1 MSSFAEESG
10 VWPGAWHIRAAM
22 TDAHDTLHPEREPAL
37 FVTTHWSAVLAAGLD
52 ESGAA
57 RKALD
62 ELARTYWYPLYVY
75 TRRRGYDVE
84 EAKDLTQEFF
94 ARLIERNFL
103 GDVVQGKGR
112 FRYFLLA
119 ALKHFLS
126 DEWDKATA
134 RKRGGGVNILSLDAM
149 DAEDRYHLEPR
160 DEETPERAYERRWAL
175 TLLELV
181 MSRLREEFQLA
192 GKTNAFDE
200 LKVFITGDR
209 PDLSYAAAAARLGA
223 TEAAAKMTVTRM
235 RQRYRALLRSE
246 IANTVEDPAEV
257 DAELKDLAA
266 VLRGG

>member
-1 MSSFAEESG
+1 M
-10 VWPGAWHIRAAM
+10 
-22 TDAHDTLHPEREPAL
+22 
-37 FVTTHWSAVLAAGLD
+37 AAGLD

-94 ARLIERNFL
+94 ARLIEKNFL

-134 RKRGGGVNILSLDAM
+134 RKRGGGQVILSLDAL
-149 DAEDRYHLEPR
+149 DAEDRYHLEPA
-160 DEETPERAYERRWAL
+160 DETTPERAFERRWAL
-175 TLLELV
+175 TLLDLV
-181 MSRLREEFQLA
+181 MARLREEFQLA
-192 GKTNAFDE
+192 GKLDTFEE

-209 PDLSYAAAAARLGA
+209 PDFSYATSAARLGA

-235 RQRYRALLRSE
+235 RQRYRALLRAE
-246 IANTVEDPAEV
+246 IANTVDDPAEIDV
-257 DAELKDLAA
+257 ELRELAA
-266 VLRGG
+266 VLRI

>member
-1 MSSFAEESG
+1 
-10 VWPGAWHIRAAM
+10 PCHIRGAM
-22 TDAHDTLHPEREPAL
+22 ADANDTRHPEREPAL

-119 ALKHFLS
+119 ALKHFLA

-134 RKRGGGVNILSLDAM
+134 QKRGGGWTFVSLDAQ
-149 DAEDRYHLEPR
+149 DPETRYHLEPR
-160 DEETPERAYERRWAL
+160 DEETPERA
-175 TLLELV
+175 
-181 MSRLREEFQLA
+181 FQ
-192 GKTNAFDE
+192 
-200 LKVFITGDR
+200 
-209 PDLSYAAAAARLGA
+209 
-223 TEAAAKMTVTRM
+223 
-235 RQRYRALLRSE
+235 
-246 IANTVEDPAEV
+246 
-257 DAELKDLAA
+257 
-266 VLRGG
+266 

>member
-1 MSSFAEESG
+1 MAE
-10 VWPGAWHIRAAM
+10 AN
-22 TDAHDTLHPEREPAL
+22 DTLYPEREPAL

-52 ESGAA
+52 ESGLA
-57 RKALD
+57 RRALD

-94 ARLIERNFL
+94 ARLIEKRYL

-134 RKRGGGVNILSLDAM
+134 AKRGGGQILLSLDAL
-149 DAEDRYHLEPR
+149 DAEDRYHHEPR

-175 TLLELV
+175 TLLDLV
-181 MSRLREEFQLA
+181 MSRLREEFELA
-192 GKTNAFDE
+192 GRAAAFDA
-200 LKVFITGDR
+200 LKAFITGDR
-209 PDLSYAAAAARLGA
+209 PDLSYSQAAANLGT

-246 IANTVEDPAEV
+246 IANTVDDPAHV
-257 DAELKDLAA
+257 DEELRDLAA
-266 VLRGG
+266 VLRS

>member
-1 MSSFAEESG
+1 MGSRRG
-10 VWPGAWHIRAAM
+10 PWHIGLAM
-22 TDAHDTLHPEREPAL
+22 ADANDTLHSDREPAL

-84 EAKDLTQEFF
+84 EGKDLTQEFF
-94 ARLIERNFL
+94 ARLIEKNFL

-134 RKRGGGVNILSLDAM
+134 RKRGGGQVILSLDAL

-160 DEETPERAYERRWAL
+160 DEETPESAYERRWAL

-192 GKTNAFDE
+192 GKAGAFDE

-209 PDLSYAAAAARLGA
+209 PDLSYAGAAARLGT

-235 RQRYRALLRSE
+235 RQRYRALLRAE
-246 IANTVEDPAEV
+246 IANTVDDPAEV
-257 DAELKDLAA
+257 DAELRELAA
-266 VLRGG
+266 VLRG